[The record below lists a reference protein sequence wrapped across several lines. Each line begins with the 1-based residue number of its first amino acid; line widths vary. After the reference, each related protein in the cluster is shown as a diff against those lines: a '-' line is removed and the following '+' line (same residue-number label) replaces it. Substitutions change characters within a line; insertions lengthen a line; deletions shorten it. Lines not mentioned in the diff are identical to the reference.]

1 VQNPNQEQERK
12 NPTQSSPRDQ
22 GELGS
27 YDDDEINLTDL
38 LLVLLKRKKMIG
50 LLVLAVAMVTAVY
63 SLLIPKTYTATARIL
78 PPQKSESGLSGILS
92 GGGAFESLGLSLLGT
107 KSSTDVFVGILES
120 RTVADML
127 IKKFNLHE
135 VYNQKN
141 TDVIYKTL
149 ADRTKTQVSRKSQ
162 IVSVSVD
169 DRDPGRA
176 AEMANAYVD
185 ALDQVNRTV
194 NITEGH
200 RKRVFLE
207 DRVDKVKKDLVAA
220 ESALKEFQEKYKL
233 IAIDEQAKVTIE
245 GAARIKGEIIAAQIE
260 LEVLKKFG
268 TERQNE
274 AIMLKSKIAEMEYH
288 LSRIGQGDSE
298 KSTGSENKPSKKTMP
313 DFYIP
318 FSELPELGM
327 QLARLTRDAKVQA
340 KVFELVTSQYELAKI
355 EEAKDMNTIQILDR
369 AVPPETRSSPK
380 RTQMV
385 VLSAVV
391 AFFIAIFLAFFLE
404 YVDRLRTSDPERFQ
418 ALRDGFR
425 LSRGKRWKRIRQD
438 QQD

>member
-1 VQNPNQEQERK
+1 MTDDLRTEPTKNKSEPPERQ
-12 NPTQSSPRDQ
+12 PTEPPGND
-22 GELGS
+22 E
-27 YDDDEINLTDL
+27 DEINLTDL
-38 LLVLLKRKKMIG
+38 VLVLLKRKRMIIF
-50 LLVLAVAMVTAVY
+50 LVLAAMVVSAVY

-92 GGGAFESLGLSLLGT
+92 GGGAFESMGLSLLGT

-120 RTVADML
+120 RTVADIL
-127 IKKFNLHE
+127 IKKFDLQE

-141 TDVIYKTL
+141 VDTVYKTL
-149 ADRTKTQVSRKSQ
+149 AARTKTNVSRKSQ
-162 IVSVSVD
+162 IVSVAVD
-169 DRDPGRA
+169 DRNPGRA

-185 ALDQVNRTV
+185 ALDHVNRTV
-194 NITEGH
+194 NISEGH

-207 DRVDKVKKDLVAA
+207 DRVEKVKKDLVTA
-220 ESALKEFQEKYKL
+220 ETALKEFQQKYKL

-245 GAARIKGEIIAAQIE
+245 GAAKIKGEIIAAQIE
-260 LEVLKKFG
+260 LEVLKQFG

-274 AIMLKSKIAEMEYH
+274 AIMLKSKIAEMEHH
-288 LSRIGQGDSE
+288 LSRIGQGNPE
-298 KSTGSENKPSKKTMP
+298 KSEGPEGKPFKRVMP

-355 EEAKDMNTIQILDR
+355 EEAKDMNTIQVLDK

-380 RTQMV
+380 RTQIV
-385 VLSAVV
+385 ILSAVV
-391 AFFIAIFLAFFLE
+391 AFFLAIFLAFFLE
-404 YVDRLRTSDPERFQ
+404 YVERLKTNDPERFQ
-418 ALRDGFR
+418 ALREGLR
-425 LSRGKRWKRIRQD
+425 LRGRKLKP
-438 QQD
+438 

>member
-1 VQNPNQEQERK
+1 
-12 NPTQSSPRDQ
+12 
-22 GELGS
+22 
-27 YDDDEINLTDL
+27 
-38 LLVLLKRKKMIG
+38 
-50 LLVLAVAMVTAVY
+50 
-63 SLLIPKTYTATARIL
+63 
-78 PPQKSESGLSGILS
+78 
-92 GGGAFESLGLSLLGT
+92 
-107 KSSTDVFVGILES
+107 
-120 RTVADML
+120 ML

-340 KVFELVTSQYELAKI
+340 KVFELVTSRYELAKI